1 MSSVLLVLQLI
12 VAIFLV
18 AVILMQRSNGGALS
32 GLGGGDIGGLL
43 SARSKGNILTRIT
56 AILATL
62 FFVLSLAISIYFS
75 RMEIKQVSVV
85 DNVVNDALSQEAATQ
100 NESAATETNTSAET
114 PAKAENEPSV
124 PTEEEPSVPVEEE
137 APIETDSS
145 VPAEAETPTEAEPSV
160 PTKAEP
166 SAPVEAETPAEP
178 EVPVAE

>member
-18 AVILMQRSNGGALS
+18 AIILMQRSNGGALS

-56 AILATL
+56 AVLATL

-75 RMEIKQVSVV
+75 RMEVQQVSVV
-85 DNVVNDALSQEAATQ
+85 DKVAATDAAV
-100 NESAATETNTSAET
+100 EKATEAATETSTTETDSTAPAE
-114 PAKAENEPSV
+114 AAEV
-124 PTEEEPSVPVEEE
+124 PTEAEPEV
-137 APIETDSS
+137 
-145 VPAEAETPTEAEPSV
+145 PTEAEPSV
-160 PTKAEP
+160 PTEAEP
-166 SAPVEAETPAEP
+166 EVPTEAEAPAETAAPVATEAPAEPAEPAEP